1 MLGDWLLQRVHNSP
15 GQMGLIY
22 ADQAWDY
29 RAMNDQ
35 VDLLAERLAASGVNT
50 GKHVAALLPNVPEAV
65 FLVHALARLGA
76 VLVPLNLRQTAIEL
90 DWQASQADCGYLAF
104 NSQTQAK
111 AAQIDAPGLVKLDL
125 DELSSLPNTLPFQE
139 GQTIE
144 QTSDAWELDRVQA
157 IIFTS
162 GTTGKPKGA
171 RLTFGNHFY
180 SAVSSAFRLGH
191 DPQDRWL
198 VTLPLF
204 HVGGLAI
211 IFRCCLYG
219 TTLVLQDGF
228 DPQAVLQAITDQ
240 NITLVSLVP
249 TMLHRLLDL
258 RSGDLPAGSSS
269 ILARLR
275 CILLGGAPAPQS
287 LLERSLAA
295 GLNLA
300 LTYGMTETAS
310 QIATA
315 NPAETRRKPGS
326 VGKPLLFCQVRILS
340 EAGEALPNN
349 QIGQIA
355 VTGPIVMAG
364 YYGDKG
370 EQSMPDRELLTG
382 DLGYLD
388 EEDDLWMTQRRVDLI
403 VSGGEN
409 VYPAEVEAVLLSH
422 PQVDS
427 ACVVGIE
434 HPEWGQQVA
443 AAIVKQPGALL
454 TELDLIAFCRQKLAG
469 YKVPRRVIFLERL
482 PQTETGK
489 IIRQQAAALINDAFN
504 GFGVTDEDF
513 QPEALPNRY

>member
-1 MLGDWLLQRVHNSP
+1 MLGDWLQQRARNSP
-15 GQMGLIY
+15 DHIGLVY

-29 RAMNDQ
+29 RAMSIQ
-35 VDLLAERLAASGVNT
+35 VDCLAKQLAAAGVSA
-50 GKHVAALLPNVPEAV
+50 GKHVAALMPNCPEAV

-76 VLVPLNLRQTAIEL
+76 VLVPLNLRQTPTEL
-90 DWQASQADCGYLAF
+90 AWQADQANCDYLAYTL
-104 NSQTQAK
+104 QTQPA
-111 AAQIDAPGLVKLDL
+111 AAQIEAPGLTHLEL
-125 DELSSLPNTLPFQE
+125 DELTSLPGDLPVQE
-139 GQTIE
+139 EEASQLL
-144 QTSDAWELDRVQA
+144 SDGWNPDQVQA
-157 IIFTS
+157 IVFTS

-171 RLTFGNHFY
+171 QLTFGNHFY
-180 SAVSSAFRLGH
+180 SAVASAFRLGVI
-191 DPQDRWL
+191 PQDRWL
-198 VTLPLF
+198 ATLPLF

-219 TTLVLQDGF
+219 IPLILQDGF
-228 DPQAVLQAITDQ
+228 DPKEVLRAISDQ

-249 TMLHRLLDL
+249 TTLHRLLE
-258 RSGDLPAGSSS
+258 LPGASS

-275 CILLGGAPAPQS
+275 CILLGGAAAPQP

-315 NPAETRRKPGS
+315 APAETRRKPGS

-340 EAGEALPNN
+340 ESGEALPNG
-349 QIGQIA
+349 QVGQIA
-355 VTGPIVMAG
+355 VSGPTLMAG
-364 YYGDKG
+364 YYGQEG
-370 EQSMPDRELLTG
+370 GLEQSRSHQELLTG

-388 EEDDLWMTQRRVDLI
+388 EEDDLWVTQRRVDLI

-427 ACVVGIE
+427 ACVVGVE
-434 HPEWGQQVA
+434 HREWGQQVA
-443 AAIVKQPGALL
+443 AAIVKQPNARL
-454 TELDLIAFCRQKLAG
+454 TEDDLIAFCRQQLAG

-489 IIRQQAAALINDAFN
+489 IIRQQVAALL
-504 GFGVTDEDF
+504 DE
-513 QPEALPNRY
+513 E